1 MNLSQFLPSVHFAI
15 SQLKD
20 GSEDAQMH
28 SFYLSKLAAQLQD
41 TPENCSSIHESQFVE
56 CNRKIWFKRLFV
68 ENSRF
73 GAKAVSPAE
82 FKREFLN
89 TWEAPEPP
97 TVVVYGPV
105 SEPVAYAIA
114 HHFGC
119 TELNLDASMIIKGKL
134 NTVPDR
140 PQYDIEGV
148 TILSVKHC
156 IGLVGL

>member
-28 SFYLSKLAAQLQD
+28 SFYLSKLVAALTPVVVES
-41 TPENCSSIHESQFVE
+41 TPENRQDRV
-56 CNRKIWFKRLFV
+56 KRLFI
-68 ENSRF
+68 ENGRF
-73 GAKAVSPAE
+73 GAKAMSPEE

-119 TELNLDASMIIKGKL
+119 TELNLDASMIVMGKL
-134 NTVPDR
+134 NTVPER
-140 PQYDIEGV
+140 PKYDIEGV

>member
-28 SFYLSKLAAQLQD
+28 SFYLSKLAAQLSTTVVES
-41 TPENCSSIHESQFVE
+41 TPENRDDRV
-56 CNRKIWFKRLFV
+56 KRLFI
-68 ENSRF
+68 ENGRF
-73 GAKAVSPAE
+73 GASAMSPAE
-82 FKREFLN
+82 FKRQFIGDWK
-89 TWEAPEPP
+89 TPEPV

-105 SEPVAYAIA
+105 SEPVAHAIA

-119 TELNLDASMIIKGKL
+119 TELNLDASMIVMGKL
-134 NTVPDR
+134 NTVPER